1 MIKKLSLLLFSI
13 AFISS
18 CISSNKQSDY
28 QLDNDTSSL
37 TFISVKKTDT
47 AEIGKFKQLEGTI
60 DKSGNVTLKVDLS
73 SVDTNIA
80 IRNSRMQ
87 EFLFEIAKFATANIT
102 TKVDMEKVNKLAIG
116 KTMLET
122 VTIKLDLHGEQKDIT
137 ANVLAT
143 RLAEDKLMIV
153 NQTALFLKA
162 ADFKLLDGIEK
173 LRNLVGLPRISK
185 VVPINFVFTF
195 KM

>member
-1 MIKKLSLLLFSI
+1 
-13 AFISS
+13 
-18 CISSNKQSDY
+18 
-28 QLDNDTSSL
+28 L

-47 AEIGKFKQLEGTI
+47 AEIGKFKQLEGKI

-73 SVDTNIA
+73 SVDTNIM

-122 VTIKLDLHGEQKDIT
+122 VTVKLDLHGEQKDIT
-137 ANVLAT
+137 ANVLVT
-143 RLAEDKLMIV
+143 RLAEDKLMII

-173 LRNLVGLPRISK
+173 LRNLVRLPRISK

-195 KM
+195 KSL